1 MAKLSW
7 QTRVQELNHQ
17 GLNLHFPQ
25 FWAEV
30 EDSISQ
36 GKLLKRYI
44 GSENH
49 TLPSQNG
56 ATRSKLMQ
64 SWQTLSKTPS
74 EQSMEK
80 CVYMQHQRGLM
91 IYVWDW
97 WICERNMWWICAFFS
112 PFCHLMEFWFLA
124 TVPLAFGLLSWGHFI
139 IQQYFWSALLQVDN
153 DTIFF
158 SKQTSYIIFML
169 SLWSCLYT
177 ICIVKSTI

>member
-64 SWQTLSKTPS
+64 SWQTLSKTPW
-74 EQSMEK
+74 EQSREK

-97 WICERNMWWICAFFS
+97 WICERMLFFS
-112 PFCHLMEFWFLA
+112 FFLHSV
-124 TVPLAFGLLSWGHFI
+124 TWWSFGSLPLLPWLL
-139 IQQYFWSALLQVDN
+139 A
-153 DTIFF
+153 
-158 SKQTSYIIFML
+158 
-169 SLWSCLYT
+169 CLVED
-177 ICIVKSTI
+177 I